1 MTTANKITISRIL
14 LVPLFI
20 VAVLYYTD
28 GGNEIYRL
36 IALLAFAVAAISDG
50 VDGYLARRY
59 NQHSELG
66 RILDPLADKILLV
79 SGVVLLSLK
88 NAPYLERIPIWLTAT
103 IVSRAVLL
111 VLGLIIIHHTCGKV
125 TVRPIM
131 IGKIATVL
139 QMTCVLWVLLKW
151 PAQALFII
159 AIVAA
164 FCTGISG
171 IIYVLEGI
179 RQLSASPSSSP
190 TER

>member
-103 IVSRAVLL
+103 IVSRDVLL

-179 RQLSASPSSSP
+179 RQLSASPSSAP